1 MPKITDYVRAGF
13 RRRRRPWH
21 HTELP
26 EWWDVAVWVGGVG
39 VIALLVLSVLFGR
52 DEPSGGP
59 AAGGGGAPRYVVQTL
74 DPRGPSAAPGPGG
87 GAPTAPTG
95 SVPTGST
102 PTGSVPT
109 GSAPTAP
116 AGVSAKDFT
125 ASAAVRVPVTGGGT
139 TVVPAGARN
148 VASAA
153 ARATAT
159 GNWAGIPFIGPA
171 RPPAAPARPGSV
183 VGTLTVADPTVTGN
197 DQYRFSAT
205 IARDGSARPDL
216 VQITVGR
223 GPSGYAIRAV

>member
-39 VIALLVLSVLFGR
+39 VIALLVLSALFER
-52 DEPSGGP
+52 DDPSAGP

-74 DPRGPSAAPGPGG
+74 DPRGPSATPGPGG
-87 GAPTAPTG
+87 GGASTAPTG
-95 SVPTGST
+95 SPPTGS
-102 PTGSVPT
+102 
-109 GSAPTAP
+109 AP

-148 VASAA
+148 VAAAA

-159 GNWAGIPFIGPA
+159 GDWAGIPFIGAA

-205 IARDGSARPDL
+205 IARDGTARPEA

-223 GPSGYAIRAV
+223 GPSGYAIRAA